1 MSIAGPPAQRWRG
14 FSTRRG
20 SPDPPGSA
28 RNGPKSRLSPVPVF
42 KIPPLRGL
50 ERNRA
55 GISSVQGIPRRP
67 HIRFDALDGV
77 ISIAVAHSV
86 QRRRETASIGLSSRE
101 AWDTEMVELSGIA
114 QAALIDREKRFA
126 RLAGRGR

>member
-1 MSIAGPPAQRWRG
+1 MSIAVAPAQRWPRFLHAPG
-14 FSTRRG
+14 FAE
-20 SPDPPGSA
+20 SA

-55 GISSVQGIPRRP
+55 GISSVQAIPRRP

-86 QRRRETASIGLSSRE
+86 QRRRETASIGLSPRQ

-114 QAALIDREKRFA
+114 QAAIDREKRFA